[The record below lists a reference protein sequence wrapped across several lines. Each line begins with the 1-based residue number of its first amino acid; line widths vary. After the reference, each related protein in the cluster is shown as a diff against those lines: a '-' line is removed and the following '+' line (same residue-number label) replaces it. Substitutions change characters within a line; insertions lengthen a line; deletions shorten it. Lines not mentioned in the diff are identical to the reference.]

1 MEILLSYL
9 PSTPLLSPF
18 NYLQSLGI
26 GADFVLGFLISI
38 IFLKILSVPQRYPLG
53 VGFIF
58 LILGLFSYFTF
69 QVYKFDISV
78 YAFNH
83 RNENSYNIKYL
94 IEFIV
99 FLFNFIGLILIYR
112 SNLPEY
118 IELEDAQRAT
128 NEWSY

>member
-1 MEILLSYL
+1 M
-9 PSTPLLSPF
+9 
-18 NYLQSLGI
+18 
-26 GADFVLGFLISI
+26 
-38 IFLKILSVPQRYPLG
+38 SVPQRYPLG
-53 VGFIF
+53 MGFIF

-128 NEWSY
+128 NE

>member
-128 NEWSY
+128 NE

>member
-53 VGFIF
+53 MGFIF